1 MRRQIVAV
9 VENDVGMLQSIER
22 LLKAYQFEPAL
33 FTSAEAFLAGAAAST
48 VNCLLLDIHLDGMS
62 GIDLR
67 RELAAR
73 GSDLPVI
80 FMSAMDDD
88 VIRDQTN
95 EVGCVAYFRKPF
107 SAQHLIAA
115 INRAVAGG

>member
-80 FMSAMDDD
+80 FMSAIDDD
-88 VIRDQTN
+88 GIRDQTN